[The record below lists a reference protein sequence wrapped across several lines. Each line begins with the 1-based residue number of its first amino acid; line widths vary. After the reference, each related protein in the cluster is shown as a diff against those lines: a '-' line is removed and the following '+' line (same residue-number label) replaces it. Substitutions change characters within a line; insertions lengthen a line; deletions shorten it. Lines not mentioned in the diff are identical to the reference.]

1 VRQIGC
7 HMLSAAGR
15 KYLRGPRGTG
25 FLYVR
30 RDTIACLEPPFID
43 LHAASWT
50 DADTYVL
57 RDDARRFESWER
69 SVAGQ
74 LGRGVAA
81 RYALNVGIGAI
92 ETRVKGL
99 AARLR
104 EELARRPGVRVHDR
118 GVEQCGIVSFLRDGE
133 AAGRTRDRL
142 RAMGI
147 NVHAAS
153 LSRIDLPEGGV
164 DALVRASLH
173 YYNDESEVER
183 LVRAVYGGP
192 RPRSW
197 R

>member
-1 VRQIGC
+1 
-7 HMLSAAGR
+7 MLSAAGR

-30 RDTIACLEPPFID
+30 RDTIACLEPLFID

>member
-1 VRQIGC
+1 
-7 HMLSAAGR
+7 
-15 KYLRGPRGTG
+15 
-25 FLYVR
+25 VR
-30 RDTIACLEPPFID
+30 RDTIDRLEPPFID

-183 LVRAVYGGP
+183 LVRAV
-192 RPRSW
+192 
-197 R
+197 

>member
-1 VRQIGC
+1 
-7 HMLSAAGR
+7 
-15 KYLRGPRGTG
+15 
-25 FLYVR
+25 
-30 RDTIACLEPPFID
+30 
-43 LHAASWT
+43 
-50 DADTYVL
+50 
-57 RDDARRFESWER
+57 
-69 SVAGQ
+69 VAGQ
-74 LGRGVAA
+74 LGLGVAG

-133 AAGRTRDRL
+133 AAERTRDRL
-142 RAMGI
+142 GAMGI

-183 LVRAVYGGP
+183 LVRAV
-192 RPRSW
+192 
-197 R
+197 